1 MLNNKT
7 TLTKKLKGVIQMK
20 LRKLFYLLL
29 VLPMLFVYTGC
40 SKDENPAEPTPA
52 INEAQVLV
60 EYLEA
65 NGNYL
70 NTANPAIISADDV
83 RALQLSNP
91 TKLYIIDVRSAADFT
106 AKGYI
111 QGAVNVTLGNLV
123 THIKGINATSYDRI
137 VIACYSG
144 QTSGY
149 ATALLRLRGYSNVY
163 SLKFGMSSWNSQIA
177 TNWTSNI
184 GNNFTNFVTTNYPKN
199 AAGSLPTLSTGKTT
213 GKDILEARITA
224 LLASS
229 NPYGDISTTWTT
241 VTGNLSN
248 YYIVNYWPA
257 NHYSLGHLT
266 GAIQYTPKVDL
277 ALATNLK
284 TLPTNKTI
292 VVYCYTGQTSS
303 QTAAILKVMGYDAK
317 SLSFG
322 VNTMAYDWMGTNGLT
337 QWKQTECKEYPF
349 VK

>member
-1 MLNNKT
+1 MN
-7 TLTKKLKGVIQMK
+7 

-29 VLPMLFVYTGC
+29 IVPIFFIQTGC
-40 SKDENPAEPTPA
+40 SKDDEPTAPVTP

-70 NTANPAIISADDV
+70 NTSSPAIITADDL

-91 TKLYIIDVRSAADFT
+91 SKLYIIDVRSATDFSG
-106 AKGYI
+106 KGYI

-123 THIKGINATSYDRI
+123 THIKGINTANYDRI
-137 VIACYSG
+137 VIACYTG

-149 ATALLRLRGYSNVY
+149 ATSLLRLLGYSNVY
-163 SLKFGMSSWNSQIA
+163 SLKFGMCSWNSQVA

-184 GNNFTNFVTTNYPKN
+184 GNNYTNLVTTNYPKA
-199 AAGSLPTLSTGKTT
+199 AAGNLPTLNTGKTT
-213 GKDILEARITA
+213 GKEILEARITT
-224 LLASS
+224 LLSS
-229 NPYGDISTTWTT
+229 ANPFGDATVAWNT

-257 NHYSLGHLT
+257 NHYALGHLT
-266 GAIQYTPKVDL
+266 GAIQYTPKADL
-277 ALATNLK
+277 ALNTSLK

-292 VVYCYTGQTSS
+292 VVYCYTGQTSAATS
-303 QTAAILKVMGYDAK
+303 AILRVMGYDAK
-317 SLSFG
+317 SMNFGINTLS
-322 VNTMAYDWMGTNGLT
+322 YDWAVTNNLVP
-337 QWKQTECKEYPF
+337 WKQTECKEYPF

>member
-1 MLNNKT
+1 
-7 TLTKKLKGVIQMK
+7 MK

-29 VLPMLFVYTGC
+29 VLPLFIINTGC
-40 SKDENPAEPTPA
+40 SSDDNGTEPTAPV
-52 INEAQVLV
+52 NEAQVLV

-91 TKLYIIDVRSAADFT
+91 AKLHIIDVRAAADFT
-106 AKGYI
+106 GKGRI
-111 QGAVNVTLGNLV
+111 DGAVNVTLGNLV
-123 THIKGINATSYDRI
+123 THIKSINATSYDRI

-149 ATALLRLRGYSNVY
+149 ATALLRLLGYSNVY
-163 SLKFGMSSWNSQIA
+163 SLKFGMCSWNSQVA

-184 GNNFTNFVTTNYPKN
+184 GNNYTNFVTTNYPKG
-199 AAGSLPTLSTGKTT
+199 AAGSLPTLNTGKTS
-213 GKDILEARITA
+213 GKDILEARIST
-224 LLASS
+224 LLSSS
-229 NPYGDISTTWTT
+229 NPFGDISTTWTT

-248 YYIVNYWPA
+248 YYIVNYWPT

-266 GAIQYTPKVDL
+266 GAIQYTPKTDL
-277 ALATNLK
+277 ALSTNLK
-284 TLPTNKTI
+284 TLPTNKT
-292 VVYCYTGQTSS
+292 VVIYCYTGQTSA

>member
-1 MLNNKT
+1 
-7 TLTKKLKGVIQMK
+7 MK

-70 NTANPAIISADDV
+70 NTANPAIITADDV

-91 TKLYIIDVRSAADFT
+91 SKLYIIDVRSAADFT
-106 AKGYI
+106 GKGYI

-123 THIKGINATSYDRI
+123 THIKGINTTSYDRI
-137 VIACYSG
+137 VITCYTG

-149 ATALLRLRGYSNVY
+149 ATALLRLLGYSNVY
-163 SLKFGMSSWNSQIA
+163 SLKFGMCSWNSQVA

-184 GNNFTNFVTTNYPKN
+184 GNNYTNLVTTSYPKA

-224 LLASS
+224 LL
-229 NPYGDISTTWTT
+229 STTNPFGDAT
-241 VTGNLSN
+241 VAWNTLTGNLSN

-257 NHYSLGHLT
+257 NHYALGHLT
-266 GAIQYTPKVDL
+266 GAIQYTPKADL
-277 ALATNLK
+277 ALATSLK
-284 TLPTNKTI
+284 TLPTNKT
-292 VVYCYTGQTSS
+292 VVIYCYTGQTSAS
-303 QTAAILKVMGYDAK
+303 TAAILRVMGYDAK
-317 SLSFG
+317 SMNFGTNTLS
-322 VNTMAYDWMGTNGLT
+322 YDWAVTNNLVP
-337 QWKQTECKEYPF
+337 WKQSECKEYPF

>member
-1 MLNNKT
+1 MLNKTFQQLKNK
-7 TLTKKLKGVIQMK
+7 KKGVVKMK
-20 LRKLFYLLL
+20 MRKLFYLLL
-29 VLPMLFVYTGC
+29 ILPILFINTGC
-40 SKDENPAEPTPA
+40 SKDESPTESA
-52 INEAQVLV
+52 KINEAQVLV

-70 NTANPAIISADDV
+70 NTSNPAIISAEDV

-91 TKLYIIDVRSAADFT
+91 SKLYIIDVRAAADFT
-106 AKGYI
+106 GKGYI

-123 THIKGINATSYDRI
+123 THIKGINTANYDRI
-137 VIACYSG
+137 VIVCYSG

-149 ATALLRLRGYSNVY
+149 ATALLRLLGYNNVF
-163 SLKFGMSSWNSQIA
+163 SLKFGMSSWNSQVA
-177 TNWTSNI
+177 TNWTSSI
-184 GNNFTNFVTTNYPKN
+184 GNNYTNLVTTNYPKA
-199 AAGSLPTLSTGKTT
+199 AAGNLPTLNTGKTT
-213 GKDILEARITA
+213 GKEILEARINT

-229 NPYGDISTTWTT
+229 NPFGDINVAWSVATS
-241 VTGNLSN
+241 NLSG

-257 NHYSLGHLT
+257 NHYALGHLT

-284 TLPTNKTI
+284 TLPTDKP
-292 VVYCYTGQTSS
+292 VLVYCYTGQTSA

-322 VNTMAYDWMGTNGLT
+322 MNIMAYDWMGTNGLT
-337 QWKQTECKEYPF
+337 QWKQSECKEYPF